1 MPFIIV
7 HGTVENV
14 NTLTHIHTFAHV
26 LIKNSAV
33 VDTEQKCLK
42 NILVTLALSLK
53 QSYMGLGSL
62 DQIFNC

>member
-33 VDTEQKCLK
+33 VDTE
-42 NILVTLALSLK
+42 
-53 QSYMGLGSL
+53 
-62 DQIFNC
+62 